1 MPINVVRLSPLFP
14 MFTARRAD
22 HPQNAIKAEVGPAI
36 KVAGQQIRA
45 GDAGSTGHAVG
56 TLHHLVYLYLVPK
69 TIHLTWKVAKT
80 NSSQADRGPLSC
92 GDTMPMVTRNRA
104 LSDQGLMLAHDSLS
118 LIGSHQ

>member
-14 MFTARRAD
+14 MFTARRAE

-45 GDAGSTGHAVG
+45 RDAGSTGHAVG
-56 TLHHLVYLYLVPK
+56 TLHHL
-69 TIHLTWKVAKT
+69 T

-92 GDTMPMVTRNRA
+92 GDTMPMVIRNRA
-104 LSDQGLMLAHDSLS
+104 LSDQGLMLVHNSLS